1 MKKYSLTAVF
11 ILFSVL
17 TTSAQW
23 QWAKQLG
30 GVENDAPNIK
40 VTDSNLYVG
49 GNFIFNCHLDTN
61 ILVSNGYN
69 DLFIAKYDLTGTN
82 RIWLKQI
89 GNNNSP
95 TKLEFGSVS
104 YISDSALYFIGQFYN
119 TLWIDGLSITSAG
132 GADAFLAKLDLN
144 GNCIWLK
151 SAGGLSD
158 DYAGAVAIDSYGT
171 IYWSERIYSNSGN
184 IDGVGLLRGNSLIKL
199 DGNGNVLSV
208 KNNFVQGGYTLEI
221 KIIDDLLFFT
231 GETENDTAIVLT
243 DTLISNNVT
252 DGLLAKTDLMGNL
265 IWAKRFGGSTHN
277 DAALGFEVDSNRN
290 LYLTGQYS
298 DTLQI
303 DGNILFNQQP
313 DMFVAKFDS
322 SGTNLWVRGS
332 HSDGVTGAYA
342 SEIAKDTEG
351 KFYIIGGFS
360 GSAQFGG
367 FNLSTTNDQDMFLAR
382 YDENGNCIGVKNFG
396 SAQGFLVRIT
406 SSNEIFVCGIFEN
419 TVTIGG
425 ATFTSYG
432 MQDGFVA
439 KADAITAIDEGKRLS
454 NLELLIYSNPN
465 QGTFN
470 IKVPES
476 VTTFKNA
483 LLLIFDATEKEVAR
497 FSLDE
502 SNENPHF
509 DISKSAKGLY
519 TVKLIQGDKSYSG
532 KLIVQ

>member
-1 MKKYSLTAVF
+1 MKKINLIF
-11 ILFSVL
+11 ILLLLSHFSN
-17 TTSAQW
+17 AQW

-49 GNFIFNCHLDTN
+49 GNFIFNCHLDST

-69 DLFIAKYDLTGTN
+69 DWFIAKYDLTGTN

-95 TKLEFGSVS
+95 TKLEEGFVS
-104 YISDSALYFIGQFYN
+104 YITDSALYCVGQFYN

-132 GADAFLAKLDLN
+132 GADAFVAKLDLN

-151 SAGGLSD
+151 RAGGLLD
-158 DYAGAVAIDSYGT
+158 DYAGNVAIDSYGT
-171 IYWSERIYSNSGN
+171 IYWSELIYSNSGT
-184 IDGVGLLRGNSLIKL
+184 IDGVGLLKGNSLIKL

-208 KNNFVQGGYTLEI
+208 INNFVQGGYTLEV

-231 GETENDTAIVLT
+231 GETENDTVIVLT

-265 IWAKRFGGSTHN
+265 IWAKRFGGPTTN
-277 DAALGFEVDSNRN
+277 DGAIWLAIDANRN
-290 LYLTGQYS
+290 LYLTGDYTDS
-298 DTLQI
+298 LII
-303 DGNILFNQQP
+303 DSNFLFNSNQ
-313 DMFVAKFDS
+313 DMYLAKFDS
-322 SGTNLWVRGS
+322 SGINQWIRGS
-332 HSDGVTGAYA
+332 HSTGISGAYA
-342 SEIAKDTEG
+342 DGIAMDTEG
-351 KFYIIGGFS
+351 KFYITGSFS

-367 FNLSTTNDQDMFLAR
+367 FNLSTTNVQDMFLAR

-396 SAQGFLVRIT
+396 SARGFLVRIT
-406 SSNEIFVCGIFEN
+406 SSNEIFVCGDFEN

-425 ATFTSYG
+425 TTFTSYG
-432 MQDGFVA
+432 MEDGFIA
-439 KADAITAIDEGKRLS
+439 KADAITTIDEGQRLS
-454 NLELLIYSNPN
+454 NLDLLIYTNPN

-476 VTTFKNA
+476 VATFKNA
-483 LLLIFDATEKEVAR
+483 WLLIYDASGKEIAR

-509 DISKSAKGLY
+509 DISKSARGLY